1 VATRLIEGTVAACAA
16 LALLAPAAGASTV
29 SAPHD
34 PAVLDPAPVTYTAD
48 TVDGNN
54 DLTLTSDG
62 TTLSFAETAA
72 IIAGGVGGADLTDDC
87 VATLTTSAQC
97 PVATTT
103 VDLGD
108 GDDTLTLGAGLPSL
122 TIHGGAGTDRLNF
135 AGRTDPV
142 SVTLGG
148 ATPGLAVDTVENVT
162 GGDGSDKVVG
172 DGAVND
178 IVGGAGN
185 DRLSGGDNGDQ
196 LSGGSGVNVLR
207 GGAGDDALQAGGEG
221 DTLVGGSGADTIAGG
236 AGDDDISAADG
247 VADTI
252 SCGDGFDTVSADPSD
267 VVPADGTCEEVT
279 FAAAVDPTPTPTP
292 DPQPAPDPVVVTD
305 TSVVFVP
312 VLGSVAPV
320 LAPGTANI
328 ADLVPPRAS
337 MRSAGRQRIPTVL
350 KRSGVPIRVTCA
362 EACGISVALSVDRVM
377 AKRLKLDSRTSP
389 IVIGTATA
397 KRSLAGSS
405 LLRVKLTKGAK
416 AGLKAT
422 KRNIVA
428 TSQVLVSDA
437 SGNGTLLSRHI
448 TLVR

>member
-1 VATRLIEGTVAACAA
+1 MVAACAA
-16 LALLAPAAGASTV
+16 AALLAPAAGASTV

-48 TVDGNN
+48 PVDGNN

-62 TTLSFAETAA
+62 TTLSFAESAA
-72 IIAGGVGGADLTDDC
+72 IIASGVGGADLADDC

-142 SVTLGG
+142 SVMLGG
-148 ATPGLAVDTVENVT
+148 ATPGLTVDTVENVT

-172 DGAVND
+172 DIAAND

-185 DRLSGGDNGDQ
+185 DRLSGGDNADQ

-207 GGAGDDALQAGGEG
+207 GGAGDDTLQAGGEG

-247 VADTI
+247 TIDNI
-252 SCGDGFDTVSADPSD
+252 SCGPGFDTVSADAND
-267 VVPADGTCEEVT
+267 NIPADGTCEEVT

-292 DPQPAPDPVVVTD
+292 TPAPQPAPDPVVITD

-312 VLGSVAPV
+312 VLGSIAPV
-320 LAPGTANI
+320 LAPGPANA
-328 ADLVPPRAS
+328 ADLTPPGAA
-337 MRSAGRQRIPTVL
+337 MRSASRQRVGTIL
-350 KRSGVPIRVTCA
+350 KRGGRVPVRVTCQ
-362 EACGISVALSVDRVM
+362 EACGISVALSVDRTT

-389 IVIGTATA
+389 VVIGAASA
-397 KRSLAGSS
+397 KRALAGSS
-405 LLRVKLTKGAK
+405 VLRVKLTSKAK
-416 AGLKAT
+416 AGLKTA
-422 KRNIVA
+422 KRNTIV
-428 TSQVLVSDA
+428 TTQVLVSDA